1 MRSPIYLHH
10 HEVKA
15 YMKSHWTKFYK
26 YIHTKFVNLNPFAK
40 SKVWNH
46 SLFHHI
52 LTFWELNPL
61 GTYHVLRTVQM
72 SKWAYKSDL
81 ANVHLMIVTTVRV
94 LVHVIGAWQ
103 VLLSATLHYNPN
115 FQVLSKNHHAYFYYK
130 LVKYDSIWYRNKLA
144 VLKSVNLQ
152 YNTLGRMDDGTNES
166 SSKRFAKILW
176 IYFLIFL

>member
-52 LTFWELNPL
+52 LTFWDLNPL

-115 FQVLSKNHHAYFYYK
+115 FQVLSKIHKAYFCMMCMQG
-130 LVKYDSIWYRNKLA
+130 VVNKLLSTNFLFSVQLIQHDQKKLNCLA
-144 VLKSVNLQ
+144 DWAQKLKKL
-152 YNTLGRMDDGTNES
+152 
-166 SSKRFAKILW
+166 
-176 IYFLIFL
+176 